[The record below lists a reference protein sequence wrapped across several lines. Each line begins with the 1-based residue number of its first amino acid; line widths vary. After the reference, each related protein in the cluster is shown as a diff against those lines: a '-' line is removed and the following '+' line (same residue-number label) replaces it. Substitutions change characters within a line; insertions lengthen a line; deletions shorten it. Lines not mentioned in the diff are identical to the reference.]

1 MAVHNSIAV
10 IDSSSLSYFPFIN
23 LQTINQ
29 MVKSEFYNGILYQIE
44 YQPKLSNND
53 YTQHK
58 VYHIKTEDENYPHA
72 RKAIASI
79 MEDLLGYEQGAIW
92 NKGLYQLKNDKEPSM
107 ANALHVYYEFSYNE
121 ELDVYVYTFV
131 RPYDD

>member
-1 MAVHNSIAV
+1 MKTH
-10 IDSSSLSYFPFIN
+10 
-23 LQTINQ
+23 
-29 MVKSEFYNGILYQIE
+29 FYNGILYQIE
-44 YQPKLSNND
+44 YKPELSNND

-58 VYHIKTEDENYPHA
+58 VYHIRTEDNNYPHA

-79 MEDLLGYEQGAIW
+79 MEDLLGYKQGTIW
-92 NKGLYQLKNDKEPSM
+92 NKSLYQLKNDKKPSVF
-107 ANALHVYYEFSYNE
+107 NALHMYYELTYNE

>member
-1 MAVHNSIAV
+1 MCFN
-10 IDSSSLSYFPFIN
+10 IN
-23 LQTINQ
+23 KLTYKHMENQ
-29 MVKSEFYNGILYQIE
+29 FYDGILYQIE
-44 YQPKLSNND
+44 YQPQLSD
-53 YTQHK
+53 SYYTQHQ

-79 MEDLLGYEQGAIW
+79 MEDKLGYKQGEIW
-92 NKGLYQLKNDKEPSM
+92 SEGLYQLKNDREPSM
-107 ANALHVYYEFSYNE
+107 LNALHVYYEFSYNE

>member
-1 MAVHNSIAV
+1 MCKEHFKVNRIC
-10 IDSSSLSYFPFIN
+10 SSKNYKESMGK
-23 LQTINQ
+23 QA
-29 MVKSEFYNGILYQIE
+29 FYNGILYQIE
-44 YQPKLSNND
+44 YQPQLSNND

-58 VYHIKTEDENYPHA
+58 VYHIKTDDENYPHA

-79 MEDLLGYEQGAIW
+79 MEDILGYKQGSTW
-92 NKGLYQLKNDKEPSM
+92 SKGVWLIANDTNPSM
-107 ANALHVYYEFSYNE
+107 SNALHEYYEFSYNE

>member
-1 MAVHNSIAV
+1 MSKQA
-10 IDSSSLSYFPFIN
+10 
-23 LQTINQ
+23 
-29 MVKSEFYNGILYQIE
+29 FYNGILYTIE
-44 YQPKLSNND
+44 YKPELSNND

-58 VYHIKTEDENYPHA
+58 VYHIKTDDEDYPHA

-79 MEDLLGYEQGAIW
+79 MEDELGYKQGAIW
-92 NKGLYQLKNDKEPSM
+92 SKGEYLVRNEFNPSM
-107 ANALHVYYEFSYNE
+107 LNALHVYYEFTYDE

>member
-1 MAVHNSIAV
+1 MSKPA
-10 IDSSSLSYFPFIN
+10 
-23 LQTINQ
+23 
-29 MVKSEFYNGILYQIE
+29 FYNGILYQIE
-44 YQPKLSNND
+44 YQPQLSNSD

-72 RKAIASI
+72 RKA
-79 MEDLLGYEQGAIW
+79 
-92 NKGLYQLKNDKEPSM
+92 
-107 ANALHVYYEFSYNE
+107 E